1 MESYSDYLLRDTE
14 FLIRRFRYVKLANL
28 ERMIRDT
35 ERRIQFLQYH
45 KTELLNTRKGRA
57 EQVEFM
63 KMMSTKTEAEKL
75 AMRFKVEPWIEYW
88 IWEKPAQSVL
98 IAQHRAAEIRA
109 FPSLGLKPLEA
120 EIRAFPASLRL
131 KPQQAHL
138 AQIHKDSL
146 RLPHKARL
154 PPAAPVAC
162 LDCPTNEAL
171 AQLKRSMAL
180 CVQMHGLDHE

>member
-1 MESYSDYLLRDTE
+1 MESYADYLWRDTTR
-14 FLIRRFRYVKLANL
+14 LITRFRYVKLANL

-35 ERRIQFLQYH
+35 ERRIEFLQYH

-57 EQVEFM
+57 EQVKFM

-75 AMRFKVEPWIEYW
+75 AMRFKVEPWIQYW
-88 IWEKPAQSVL
+88 ISEKPAQSVL
-98 IAQHRAAEIRA
+98 LAQHRAAEIRA

-138 AQIHKDSL
+138 AQMHKDSL

-171 AQLKRSMAL
+171 AQLKRSMAM
-180 CVQMHGLDHE
+180 CRQEYALDN

>member
-1 MESYSDYLLRDTE
+1 MESYSDYLWRDTTR
-14 FLIRRFRYVKLANL
+14 LITRFRYVKLANL

-35 ERRIQFLQYH
+35 ERRIEFLQYH
-45 KTELLNTRKGRA
+45 KTELLNTKKGRA
-57 EQVEFM
+57 EQVKFM

-75 AMRFKVEPWIEYW
+75 AMRFKVEPWIQYW

-109 FPSLGLKPLEA
+109 FP
-120 EIRAFPASLRL
+120 ASLRL

-138 AQIHKDSL
+138 AQMHKDSL

-180 CVQMHGLDHE
+180 CMQEYGLDN

>member
-1 MESYSDYLLRDTE
+1 MESYSDYLLRDTTR
-14 FLIRRFRYVKLANL
+14 LITRFRQVKLANL

-35 ERRIQFLQYH
+35 ERRIEFLQYH

-57 EQVEFM
+57 EQVKFM

-75 AMRFKVEPWIEYW
+75 AMRFKVRPETNYW
-88 IWEKPAQSVL
+88 LVGPYP
-98 IAQHRAAEIRA
+98 
-109 FPSLGLKPLEA
+109 PSQLPIPPVPRTETEA

-138 AQIHKDSL
+138 AQMHKDSL

-162 LDCPTNEAL
+162 LDCPTSETL

-180 CVQMHGLDHE
+180 CSQEYDLEN

>member
-1 MESYSDYLLRDTE
+1 MESYSDYLLRDTTR
-14 FLIRRFRYVKLANL
+14 LIHRFRQVKLANSEL
-28 ERMIRDT
+28 MIRDT
-35 ERRIQFLQYH
+35 ERRIEFLQYH
-45 KTELLNTRKGRA
+45 KTELLNTKKGRT
-57 EQVEFM
+57 EQVKFM

-154 PPAAPVAC
+154 PPAAPGAC
-162 LDCPTNEAL
+162 LSHQGGAGA
-171 AQLKRSMAL
+171 AQVHHGA
-180 CVQMHGLDHE
+180 VQADAWLRP